1 MPSKCKI
8 NCDLHLEFEKAHNI
22 LKYLDKLE
30 IIILRR
36 RAELSPIGAQYDFI
50 TGKITRIRRLEKKIS
65 KRIRK
70 ITRILSSNGPGC
82 YKCVAGGEDYEWAK
96 RKDEKK
102 KSMIRNFYVY
112 KIVHSQNGRSWGWI
126 VYIFSKC
133 NVRKA
138 RKIKNLYHI
147 SYHNINKK

>member
-36 RAELSPIGAQYDFI
+36 RAELSPIGAQYNFI

-82 YKCVAGGEDYEWAK
+82 YKCVAGGEDYKWAK

-102 KSMIRNFYVY
+102 I
-112 KIVHSQNGRSWGWI
+112 SQWLEISTYAKLSIPKMVGLGDGS
-126 VYIFSKC
+126 YIFSVSVMLEKHG
-133 NVRKA
+133 K
-138 RKIKNLYHI
+138 
-147 SYHNINKK
+147 

>member
-8 NCDLHLEFEKAHNI
+8 NCDLHLEFEKAHDI

-36 RAELSPIGAQYDFI
+36 RAELPPIGAQYNFL

-70 ITRILSSNGPGC
+70 ITRILSSNGPDAINVLPEV
-82 YKCVAGGEDYEWAK
+82 KTTNEQKE
-96 RKDEKK
+96 KDGKK
-102 KSMIRNFYVY
+102 I
-112 KIVHSQNGRSWGWI
+112 SQ
-126 VYIFSKC
+126 
-133 NVRKA
+133 
-138 RKIKNLYHI
+138 
-147 SYHNINKK
+147 